1 MADLTLFPGE
11 TLLKTISAGP
21 GLVVDL
27 IEGEAHGE
35 ARMALRH
42 VEKVINPEAEVI
54 FAPCNADAV
63 IAAIASGALE
73 LSRRSAIRSA
83 LE

>member
-42 VEKVINPEAEVI
+42 VEKVINPEAEVTSH
-54 FAPCNADAV
+54 PV
-63 IAAIASGALE
+63 MRTQ
-73 LSRRSAIRSA
+73 LSPQSLRVR
-83 LE
+83 LN